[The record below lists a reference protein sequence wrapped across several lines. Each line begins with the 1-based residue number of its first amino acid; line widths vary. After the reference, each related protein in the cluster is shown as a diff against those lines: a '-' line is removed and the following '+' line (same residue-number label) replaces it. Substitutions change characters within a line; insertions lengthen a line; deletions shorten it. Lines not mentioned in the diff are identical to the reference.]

1 MLQCIGWKGLV
12 GTLGRWF
19 RAVVPR
25 IQSPSSHHQIGKDNS
40 RCPENT
46 YPMRTSMEMSVH
58 IDNLVLEWCWGK
70 IHLSS
75 GTAHSALPFLLP
87 CVARDTTTSDATCD
101 NVLTYSLCIV
111 SRAVLVSSGGAVTSS
126 WDTCLQSDEGDRKD
140 KILEWGSLNSTLQPV
155 LGNTIDT

>member
-1 MLQCIGWKGLV
+1 MVLRQDTFIKWD
-12 GTLGRWF
+12 
-19 RAVVPR
+19 
-25 IQSPSSHHQIGKDNS
+25 SPF
-40 RCPENT
+40 C
-46 YPMRTSMEMSVH
+46 TS
-58 IDNLVLEWCWGK
+58 
-70 IHLSS
+70 LSAPVCS
-75 GTAHSALPFLLP
+75 Q
-87 CVARDTTTSDATCD
+87 RDTTTSDATCD